1 MGANILGGLLGG
13 VAVGRKEK
21 EQRDLLGSLKRIAAR
36 SVPEAGTGGEGGSK
50 SEQGGGNI
58 NDRTPPPPAARG
70 GVVRKAGVYRLHKG
84 EVVIPSKA
92 AKRLHKEFRKL
103 RRTKRS

>member
-13 VAVGRKEK
+13 LALGRKER
-21 EQRDLLGSLKRIAAR
+21 EERDFLGTLKRIANR
-36 SVPEAGTGGEGGSK
+36 SVPDAGTGGEGGSK
-50 SEQGGGNI
+50 SEQGGGSTK
-58 NDRTPPPPAARG
+58 DWSAPPPAARG
-70 GVVRKAGVYRLHKG
+70 GVVRKTGVYRLHKG
-84 EVVIPSKA
+84 EIVIPSKA

>member
-36 SVPEAGTGGEGGSK
+36 SVPEGGTGGEGGSK
-50 SEQGGGNI
+50 SEQSGGNTK
-58 NDRTPPPPAARG
+58 DWSPPPPAARG
-70 GVVRKAGVYRLHKG
+70 GVVRKTGVYRLHKG
-84 EVVIPSKA
+84 EIVIPSKA